1 MINKEEYIEF
11 AENGFNI
18 VPLIKTIEKDLDSP
32 IKVFSRIKNIKNT
45 FLLESIEGGEKWA
58 QYSIIGVDCQDSIK
72 VSDNKIEIK
81 TALGT
86 NLIECKD
93 PLNELNKLIAEYK
106 TPILDGMPRFYGGY
120 VGFFAYESAKYA
132 ENKINALQRK
142 DSKFDVHMPDIYLVK
157 SEKIIIYDNFNNSIQ
172 AVYNANPQKT
182 SYEDALEII
191 EEIQNSIDHSGKLEE
206 TSYSNTTG
214 QLEFKSNFT
223 KNEYMSSV
231 NKIKEYIKEGDVMQ
245 VVLAQ
250 DFYQSFD
257 GDSFKLY
264 SALRQINPSPYM
276 YYLNLDE
283 CEVVGSSPE
292 ILVRLEDSNITLR
305 PIAGTRKRGA
315 NEEEDK
321 NNEKDLLN
329 DPKELAEHLMLIDL
343 GRNDVGKV
351 SKIGSVNLIKKME
364 IEFYSHVM
372 HIVSEVEGEKNNDL
386 DFFDIFF
393 SGFPAGTVTG
403 APKIRAME
411 LINELEPC
419 RRGFYSGGIGLIDY
433 SKDFDSC
440 IAIRSMQIHKSK
452 ATFQAGAG
460 IVYDS
465 IPENE
470 YQECINKLIV
480 LERAL
485 TIAEQGKKSP

>member
-18 VPLIKTIEKDLDSP
+18 VPLIKAIEKDLDSP
-32 IKVFSRIKNIKNT
+32 IKVFSRIKNKKNT

-58 QYSIIGVDCQDSIK
+58 QYSIIGLDCKDSIK

-86 NLIECKD
+86 NLIECKE

-106 TPILDGMPRFYGGY
+106 SPILDGMPRFYGGY

-157 SEKIIIYDNFNNSIQ
+157 SEKIIVYDNFNNSIQ

-191 EEIQNSIDHSGKLEE
+191 DEIQNSIDHSGELEE

-250 DFYQSFD
+250 DFYKSFN
-257 GDSFKLY
+257 GDSFELY
-264 SALRQINPSPYM
+264 SALRHINPSPYM
-276 YYLNLDE
+276 SVSYTHL
-283 CEVVGSSPE
+283 
-292 ILVRLEDSNITLR
+292 TL
-305 PIAGTRKRGA
+305 PTS
-315 NEEEDK
+315 
-321 NNEKDLLN
+321 
-329 DPKELAEHLMLIDL
+329 
-343 GRNDVGKV
+343 V
-351 SKIGSVNLIKKME
+351 IG
-364 IEFYSHVM
+364 
-372 HIVSEVEGEKNNDL
+372 
-386 DFFDIFF
+386 
-393 SGFPAGTVTG
+393 
-403 APKIRAME
+403 
-411 LINELEPC
+411 
-419 RRGFYSGGIGLIDY
+419 
-433 SKDFDSC
+433 
-440 IAIRSMQIHKSK
+440 
-452 ATFQAGAG
+452 
-460 IVYDS
+460 
-465 IPENE
+465 
-470 YQECINKLIV
+470 
-480 LERAL
+480 
-485 TIAEQGKKSP
+485 